1 MTVCSGRQNVI
12 MRTCAIISNINT
24 PSFLMCFISTQTVSS
39 TIYKSMLTSKYSTTA
54 MSTSDTKS
62 ISNILITTAT
72 TISGITSLKSLE
84 NVTDLSSTQT
94 DHLFY
99 STSTEMYATTSLITT
114 SVILTINSTNDVKAV
129 SDNSLSQKSGTVKD
143 YDSTSA
149 NVFNPSF
156 ILQNTAIEFT
166 DSIITSIVSTPLYND
181 NTVPFTT
188 NNITLILFVSLVI
201 LLIISMLSCGV
212 IVVIVIIKRRKTYKT
227 NNGK

>member
-1 MTVCSGRQNVI
+1 
-12 MRTCAIISNINT
+12 
-24 PSFLMCFISTQTVSS
+24 
-39 TIYKSMLTSKYSTTA
+39 
-54 MSTSDTKS
+54 MSTSDIKS

-72 TISGITSLKSLE
+72 TISEITSLKSLE

-114 SVILTINSTNDVKAV
+114 CVILTPSSTSFNNTVADTILSHISSIITDHDKTSTKMYTTTSLIIASVILTINSTNDVKAV
-129 SDNSLSQKSGTVKD
+129 PDNSLSQKNGTVKD

-156 ILQNTAIEFT
+156 ILQNTAIELT

-181 NTVPFTT
+181 TTVPFTT
-188 NNITLILFVSLVI
+188 NNITLILSISLEI

-227 NNGK
+227 NNGKSY